1 MWFLVALAGLA
12 AAMEFDG
19 IAVDGGSGPDDPW
32 LAGNPDEDEFI
43 STDEPGEDEPD
54 DDEPPPDDPP
64 PPPPNE
70 DQAWLDPWLNGWSDD
85 EYLSTDQPD
94 ALA

>member
-12 AAMEFDG
+12 ATMDFDG
-19 IAVDGGSGPDDPW
+19 MPADDGAAQDDPW
-32 LAGNPDEDEFI
+32 LAGNPDDDAFI
-43 STDEPGEDEPD
+43 STDEPD
-54 DDEPPPDDPP
+54 DDAPPPDDPP
-64 PPPPNE
+64 PPPPND
-70 DQAWLDPWLNGWSDD
+70 DQAWQDPWLNGWSDD